1 MSILTWLKGV
11 LSLFINNFP
20 AFVEKLFK
28 KIPDELKEQ
37 LHIIISVVNGVKS
50 FVDSPL
56 SDVLVSIIPTI
67 IDDKVKE
74 WLELR
79 LPDVLEKL
87 KLIEDGVIKLSE
99 DKAVRGAQLRSIS
112 SVLTSELTGMPEDQA
127 AITSQV
133 VYQNS

>member
-37 LHIIISVVNGVKS
+37 LSLIITVVNGVKK

-56 SDVLVSIIPTI
+56 ADVLTAIIPTQL
-67 IDDKVKE
+67 DDNVKD
-74 WLELR
+74 WLRLR

-87 KLIEDGVIKLSE
+87 NLVNDGIISLSE

-133 VYQNS
+133 VYKNS

>member
-28 KIPDELKEQ
+28 KIPEELKEQ
-37 LHIIISVVNGVKS
+37 LSTVIAVVNGVKS

-56 SDVLVSIIPTI
+56 SDVLVAIIPTTV
-67 IDDKVKE
+67 DDKVKD
-74 WLELR
+74 WLEKR
-79 LPDVLEKL
+79 LPDILEKL
-87 KLIEDGVIKLSE
+87 KLINDGVISLSE
-99 DKAVRGAQLRSIS
+99 DKAIRGAQLRSIS
-112 SVLTSELTGMPEDQA
+112 SVLTEELTGMPADQA
-127 AITSQV
+127 AITAQV

>member
-56 SDVLVSIIPTI
+56 SDVLVSIIPTTM
-67 IDDKVKE
+67 DDKVKE

-99 DKAVRGAQLRSIS
+99 DKSVRGAQLRSIS

-133 VYQNS
+133 VYKNS